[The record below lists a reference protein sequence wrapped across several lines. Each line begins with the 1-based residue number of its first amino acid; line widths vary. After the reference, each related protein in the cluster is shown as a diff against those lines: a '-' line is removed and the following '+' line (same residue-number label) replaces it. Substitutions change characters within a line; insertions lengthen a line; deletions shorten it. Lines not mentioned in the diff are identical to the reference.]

1 MITKPK
7 QAAGATLR
15 TFQERVQNWRAKNGP
30 PQEVFFPQAREPGKS
45 VQYDGFCLNELEVT
59 IAGQPY
65 KHLGGHT
72 VFPFS
77 NWEWV
82 VPCLSESSLSLRA
95 GLQAGL
101 WNMGGVAEELWT
113 DNSSAATHAKE
124 AGKETRELN
133 ENYKAFS
140 RHLRMTP
147 RTINIACPNEQGDV
161 ESAHRHFKRR
171 LKNHLMLRGSSDFA
185 NEAQYCQLLAKI
197 CSAANQLRAVKVAA
211 EHQALRPLPALRYPE
226 TDCEAVP
233 VSSFSTV
240 KVKKCIYS
248 VPSRLIGFMVDA
260 QVSESEVS
268 FHFDREEVARFP
280 RAIGQQ
286 SRINFRHIITWLAR
300 KPGAFRGYIHRD
312 ELFPSL
318 PFRQAYDQLLA
329 SQEATADR
337 DYLQLLVLAADLGET
352 KVAEA
357 IGQALRAG
365 TLPEADALRAG
376 LQTVTTPAGMAPF
389 TPNLAAYDRLLQ
401 RVEASA

>member
-1 MITKPK
+1 M
-7 QAAGATLR
+7 
-15 TFQERVQNWRAKNGP
+15 
-30 PQEVFFPQAREPGKS
+30 
-45 VQYDGFCLNELEVT
+45 
-59 IAGQPY
+59 
-65 KHLGGHT
+65 
-72 VFPFS
+72 
-77 NWEWV
+77 
-82 VPCLSESSLSLRA
+82 
-95 GLQAGL
+95 
-101 WNMGGVAEELWT
+101 
-113 DNSSAATHAKE
+113 
-124 AGKETRELN
+124 
-133 ENYKAFS
+133 
-140 RHLRMTP
+140 
-147 RTINIACPNEQGDV
+147 
-161 ESAHRHFKRR
+161 
-171 LKNHLMLRGSSDFA
+171 
-185 NEAQYCQLLAKI
+185 
-197 CSAANQLRAVKVAA
+197 
-211 EHQALRPLPALRYPE
+211 
-226 TDCEAVP
+226 P